1 MNRGG
6 QGEGTIGRGDETASN
21 DHADALYWLKKAE
34 ANTDRSAVLTAR
46 LFEAMCHFRDGR
58 PDEGR
63 RLLKAATEAID
74 RDLPKPGVGR
84 IGAYQD
90 WLICQIAKREAEK
103 TIK

>member
-1 MNRGG
+1 VWRATYRL
-6 QGEGTIGRGDETASN
+6 GEFT
-21 DHADALYWLKKAE
+21 DALYWLKKAE
-34 ANTDRSAVLTAR
+34 ANPQRSAVLTAQ

-90 WLICQIAKREAEK
+90 WLICQIAKREAESLMK
-103 TIK
+103 